1 MWGKLRSLFGREPTR
16 GNRRIDERREVSD
29 GVVRIYND
37 TYPLKDWS
45 ASGFLASPCSADH
58 EPGDE
63 VAIFVSV
70 PAKGRRIEFDCRALV
85 IRANKDMQHLA
96 AMFVMMDKSV
106 RATVAQEFEG
116 FANA

>member
-29 GVVRIYND
+29 ALVRIYND

-58 EPGDE
+58 KPGDE

-85 IRANKDMQHLA
+85 VRANKDIQHLA
-96 AMFVMMDKSV
+96 AMFVMMDKSA
-106 RATVAQEFEG
+106 RATVAQEFG
-116 FANA
+116 VFANA